1 MNDNHTNRNAATAK
15 RILKKLF
22 SFSIILPA
30 FIFLFITQAFSQ
42 SHLQDVVQ
50 LKDGSIY
57 RGLIKEQEKDFIKL
71 ETSGNLI
78 VIQRAS
84 IDTIFLKAPTSSRDY
99 VFRQKQFGYFSV
111 TTIGDAVGSKP
122 DDVYGNSGGTVNGI
136 SAQTVHGYRFF
147 SHYMAGAGAGV
158 DVAGNPMLQLYGDA
172 RYEPLKSQ
180 FTPYVFADF
189 GYGIDLR
196 GDDSTWYQKTSYSG
210 GMMWGLGAGMR
221 YNFKGVGAFVFDTE
235 YKVMQRTEHISQYG
249 DQQYVNEYSMQ
260 RIVFRVGLA
269 F

>member
-1 MNDNHTNRNAATAK
+1 MNDNHTNLNAATAK
-15 RILKKLF
+15 RKLKKVF
-22 SFSIILPA
+22 PFSIFFPA
-30 FIFLFITQAFSQ
+30 FLFLFCIQAFSQ
-42 SHLQDVVQ
+42 SHLQDVIQ

-57 RGLIKEQEKDFIKL
+57 RGLIKEESKDEIKL
-71 ETSGNLI
+71 ETGGNLI
-78 VIQRAS
+78 VIQRANV
-84 IDTIFLKAPTSSRDY
+84 DTVYFKTETASRDY
-99 VFRQKQFGYFSV
+99 IFRQKQFGYFNV

-122 DDVYGNSGGTVNGI
+122 ADIYGNGGGTANGI
-136 SAQTVHGYRFF
+136 SAQTVHGYRFY

-158 DVAGNPMLQLYGDA
+158 DVVGNPMLQFYADA

-180 FTPYVFADF
+180 FTPYVFADL

-235 YKVMQRTEHISQYG
+235 YKVMRRDEHISQYG
-249 DQQYVNEYSMQ
+249 SETFLNEYSLQ
-260 RIVFRVGLA
+260 RIVFRIGLA